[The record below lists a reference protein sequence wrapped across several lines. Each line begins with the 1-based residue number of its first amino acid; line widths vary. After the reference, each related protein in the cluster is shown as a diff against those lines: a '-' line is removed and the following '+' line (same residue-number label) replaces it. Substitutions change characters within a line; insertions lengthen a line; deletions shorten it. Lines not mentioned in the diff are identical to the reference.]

1 MDGLQLRDEAVR
13 DRIRL
18 AEEFLDPSDQSAR
31 SYRAD
36 IILMLNRGFRRLTV
50 SLDEIRTHN
59 RQLADG
65 LLQAPFDYSQAF
77 DQALKNIIVALPN
90 RPARESSDDVVSRL
104 HTVIVERC

>member
-50 SLDEIRTHN
+50 NLDEIRTHN
-59 RQLADG
+59 RELADG
-65 LLQAPFDYSQAF
+65 LLQAPFDFSQAF
-77 DQALKNIIVALPN
+77 DQALKNTIIALPN
-90 RPARESSDDVVSRL
+90 RPAREASDDVVCIF
-104 HTVIVERC
+104 HICFAEWH